1 MSGDMQNQGL
11 QSEVLNA
18 MQKPLFFGSN
28 SSSVELIETHIS
40 YVFLT
45 DNVVYKMKKAVD
57 FGFLDYSTLEKR
69 KHYCDIEISLN
80 RRLAPELYIGV
91 VAICRDSTSGDI
103 VLGNVANNA
112 FEVVEYAVKMHR
124 FEQASILTQWMQSQ
138 SPLVRESQFSL
149 LGSCIAEFHLSTPK
163 LVTRSN
169 SALGKEESVRF
180 AVEQNFQQVSR
191 LINEASDKKCLKR
204 LSDWSEGE
212 LRRHSS
218 LFERRFVGGFVRE
231 CHGDLHTGNIAV
243 IDEKPLLFDCI
254 EFNDQF
260 RCIDVMSEVAF
271 LVMDLEAMDAS
282 KDAMDVLN
290 AYLFKTGDYEGLKL
304 LVFYKVYRAM
314 VRAKVA
320 ILCLAQEGGAASNR
334 SEVFKA
340 YRRYIDLAM
349 SYIQAVTPGLIMTH
363 GVSGTGKTT
372 AARYLSRRW
381 PGVHL
386 RADVERKRMFGL
398 QELES
403 SKQKGL
409 DIYTPLATTQ
419 TFERL
424 RDIVA
429 LLLEGGINVVLDSTF
444 LHRSVRQGFF
454 SIAKERGCTVHIVS
468 CQLNEE
474 ILRQRLMVR
483 EEAKDDASEAN
494 VFIMEQ
500 QLGAEDPLT
509 KNERKNTY
517 FVGMQ
522 DGAEALDCVLK
533 ELRNAGKK

>member
-1 MSGDMQNQGL
+1 
-11 QSEVLNA
+11 
-18 MQKPLFFGSN
+18 
-28 SSSVELIETHIS
+28 
-40 YVFLT
+40 
-45 DNVVYKMKKAVD
+45 
-57 FGFLDYSTLEKR
+57 
-69 KHYCDIEISLN
+69 
-80 RRLAPELYIGV
+80 
-91 VAICRDSTSGDI
+91 
-103 VLGNVANNA
+103 
-112 FEVVEYAVKMHR
+112 
-124 FEQASILTQWMQSQ
+124 
-138 SPLVRESQFSL
+138 
-149 LGSCIAEFHLSTPK
+149 
-163 LVTRSN
+163 
-169 SALGKEESVRF
+169 
-180 AVEQNFQQVSR
+180 
-191 LINEASDKKCLKR
+191 
-204 LSDWSEGE
+204 
-212 LRRHSS
+212 
-218 LFERRFVGGFVRE
+218 
-231 CHGDLHTGNIAV
+231 
-243 IDEKPLLFDCI
+243 
-254 EFNDQF
+254 
-260 RCIDVMSEVAF
+260 
-271 LVMDLEAMDAS
+271 
-282 KDAMDVLN
+282 MDVLN
-290 AYLFKTGDYEGLKL
+290 SYVFKTGDYEGVQLV
-304 LVFYKVYRAM
+304 VFYKVYRAM

-320 ILCLAQEGGAASNR
+320 ILCLAQEGVEASNR
-334 SEVFKA
+334 SAVFKA

-522 DGAEALDCVLK
+522 DGAEALD
-533 ELRNAGKK
+533 